1 MGVKQLWVNFDGRVL
16 AVFLEKRLFW
26 KQNKDLKN
34 HNLAKNGFKRLG
46 FLMRLANKAQNWIMG
61 VKKLW
66 VIFAGQVLAVFLKK
80 RLFWKKNKASKNHSS
95 AKNGFKRLGFLVRLA
110 N

>member
-1 MGVKQLWVNFDGRVL
+1 
-16 AVFLEKRLFW
+16 
-26 KQNKDLKN
+26 
-34 HNLAKNGFKRLG
+34 
-46 FLMRLANKAQNWIMG
+46 MG

-66 VIFAGQVLAVFLKK
+66 VNFAGQVLAVFLKK
-80 RLFWKKNKASKNHSS
+80 RLFWKKNKDLKNHNS